1 MAPIPLTHSGP
12 ADGGNY
18 EYRWQGDYV
27 HSHLLTDVGKK
38 RRKNEDACILCA
50 PEDEVLF
57 EHNGMLFAVADGMG
71 GASAGELASHL
82 ALDTAIERYYAT
94 AANRSRHGIP
104 ALLREALSAANSTIF
119 SEASKDP
126 DRQGMGTTV
135 SAVVVRGDCC
145 YVAQVGDSRVYVSR
159 GRAGGAHQLTDDHS
173 LVAERVR
180 NGYLSEEEAR
190 KHSLR
195 NLITRAVG
203 IKTSVDIDLFS
214 LKLQRGDTIL
224 ICSDGLSNLVE
235 DEEIGKALEMSNL
248 QGAARLLVGRA
259 LTRGGTDNIT
269 VALLRI
275 VLPPPKREMDPGAQE
290 VVVPVRGVLARIRS
304 LMKKA
309 R

>member
-1 MAPIPLTHSGP
+1 MAPIPLTNGGP
-12 ADGGNY
+12 VDGGNY

-27 HSHLLTDVGKK
+27 HTHLLTDVGKK
-38 RRKNEDACILCA
+38 RHKNEDSCVLCA

-57 EHNGMLFAVADGMG
+57 EHNGILFAVADGMG

-82 ALDTAIERYYAT
+82 ALQTVIDRYYAAT
-94 AANRSRHGIP
+94 ADRSKRGIP
-104 ALLREALSAANSTIF
+104 ALLREALGAANSNIF
-119 SEASKDP
+119 AEAGKNP

-135 SAVVVRGDCC
+135 SVVVVRGDCC
-145 YVAQVGDSRVYVSR
+145 YVAQVGDSRVYISR
-159 GRAGGAHQLTDDHS
+159 GRSGGAHQLTDDHS
-173 LVAERVR
+173 LVAEQVR

-190 KHSLR
+190 NHSLR

-203 IKTSVDIDLFS
+203 IKDTVDVDLFS
-214 LKLQRGDTIL
+214 LKLQRGDTLL

-235 DEEIGKALEMSNL
+235 DEEIGKALAMSNL

-269 VALLRI
+269 VALLRV

-290 VVVPVRGVLARIRS
+290 VIVPVKGVLGRIRS